1 MVIEIA
7 DPAVVRLL
15 NTDPYKE
22 ESVVAAEVSEIP
34 RAGKAA
40 TFAVRGK
47 QKQKYDR
54 GDNFAKTGG
63 STLKKLQTRIF
74 MPSQN

>member
-1 MVIEIA
+1 MIEIA

-15 NTDPYKE
+15 NPNPYAE
-22 ESVVAAEVSEIP
+22 ESVFAAEDSEIP
-34 RAGKAA
+34 GAGGAA
-40 TFAVRGK
+40 AFAVRGK

-54 GDNFAKTGG
+54 GDNFAETGG